1 MGVAPTGAIFR
12 GLTFDGESSKDYGI
26 YITGSAVFN
35 APARDVEM
43 VTIPGRNGTFAL
55 DRGRFEN
62 IEVTYPAGLFGDTE
76 ADFAQGIS
84 DFRNFLASRQ
94 GYVELTDEYNPGEY
108 RLAVYKNGLDVT
120 PEQLKAGEFEIVFEC
135 KPQRYLTSGD
145 TEETILSGD
154 DISNPTLFD
163 AHPLLEVWGYGD
175 IDLGGQTVTINHVPI
190 GPVTIASSDEGGASN
205 TITFDSTLLNNG
217 DTIMVRQV
225 DFTLLVK
232 APTGRTFTGDGSFSV
247 NPYFTP
253 YGELSAGGYWNV
265 FASYDTQTFIM
276 GTASNVS
283 TVFYGNYDLTDGT
296 TNVVTY
302 NLTYSY
308 DGNDTFTIS
317 AAITPGTQTS
327 YASVRWSEVAADST
341 MSALGSPSYIDLDI
355 GEAYMVSGTVY
366 TSINNAVELGSVL
379 PVLPPGDTTITFPG
393 TVTQLKIIPRW
404 WKV

>member
-1 MGVAPTGAIFR
+1 MGVAPTGSIFK

-43 VTIPGRNGTFAL
+43 ITIPGRNGAFAL

-76 ADFAQGIS
+76 ADFAKGIS

-94 GYVELTDEYNPGEY
+94 GYVELSDEYNPGEY

-175 IDLGGQTVTINHVPI
+175 IDLGGQTITINYVPI
-190 GPVTIASSDEGGASN
+190 GPVTIAASGEGGASN
-205 TITFDSTLLNNG
+205 TITFDTTFLNNG
-217 DTIMVRQV
+217 DTITVRQV

-232 APTGRTFTGDGSFSV
+232 APTGKTFTGDGYFSV

-265 FASYDTQTFIM
+265 FASYDTQKFIM

-302 NLTYSY
+302 TLTYSY

-327 YASVRWSEVAADST
+327 YANVWWSEVAADST
-341 MSALGSPSYIDLDI
+341 MLALGSPSYIDLDI